1 MSGQRSHWNRGR
13 IAAACVSAS
22 GAVAACGVLVSVSG
36 CGSGDGRQARTSV
49 SAADFAVDDPS
60 PGEPPAAARAAEVS
74 ATRSVR
80 GADGRMGVTR
90 TGPFAARE
98 GVMDVVASPGE
109 PTAVATA
116 TAAQAPVLID
126 AKVGDINGRAV
137 FVSDFF
143 SSMDARLRAE
153 ARTAKTR
160 MDFAKVASRE
170 IARKLREIINDELL
184 QAEARSSLTPE
195 QRQGFRYWVQ
205 SLQADYVSRNY
216 RSRTMAE
223 QRLAEAQEASS
234 LEEWTR
240 KREERELIMLQL
252 REQVLKNVHVPFREV
267 EMNYNRRYE
276 EFNPPERM
284 QFRVISIPRG
294 DTASIES
301 ARTDLESGT
310 DFAEV
315 ASRPFNLFRSS
326 EGGLYIP
333 PPAPAAGA
341 GPDGVT
347 AERKYFEIPAL
358 NEAAHRMTSGSW
370 SGPIETGSTVSF
382 LRLDVI
388 REPSTSLYEAQVSI
402 EQSLRSAKTE
412 QLMVKYIDQLVKRAS
427 VDDIEEMGQRLLDAS
442 MERYW
447 ISQRGT

>member
-1 MSGQRSHWNRGR
+1 TR
-13 IAAACVSAS
+13 I
-22 GAVAACGVLVSVSG
+22 
-36 CGSGDGRQARTSV
+36 
-49 SAADFAVDDPS
+49 
-60 PGEPPAAARAAEVS
+60 
-74 ATRSVR
+74 
-80 GADGRMGVTR
+80 
-90 TGPFAARE
+90 
-98 GVMDVVASPGE
+98 
-109 PTAVATA
+109 
-116 TAAQAPVLID
+116 
-126 AKVGDINGRAV
+126 
-137 FVSDFF
+137 
-143 SSMDARLRAE
+143 
-153 ARTAKTR
+153 
-160 MDFAKVASRE
+160 DFAKVASRE

-184 QAEARSSLTPE
+184 QAEARSSLSPE

-223 QRLAEAQEASS
+223 QRLAEAQEATS

-301 ARTDLESGT
+301 ARTDLDAGT

-315 ASRPFNLFRSS
+315 ASRPFNLFRPS
-326 EGGLYIP
+326 EGGLYTP
-333 PPAPAAGA
+333 PPVPAAGA

-347 AERKYFEIPAL
+347 AQRKYFEIPSL
-358 NEAAHRMTSGSW
+358 NEAAHRLTSGSW
-370 SGPIETGSTVSF
+370 SGPIETGSTMSF

-447 ISQRGT
+447 IAQRGT